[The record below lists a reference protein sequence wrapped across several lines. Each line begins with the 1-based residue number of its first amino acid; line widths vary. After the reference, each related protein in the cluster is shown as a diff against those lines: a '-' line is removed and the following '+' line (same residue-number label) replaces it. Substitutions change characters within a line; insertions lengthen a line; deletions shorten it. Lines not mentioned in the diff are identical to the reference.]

1 MSKSIASKI
10 LWLVPLAW
18 APGACSTDGPVDI
31 GHDGAEL
38 SDYAASWDGYGEVAS
53 FPESGSD
60 RVRLILHANGE
71 GTLELGDIAPLPPP
85 TQAEGGYLIDTGA
98 GGRGG
103 TPTDAFRDG
112 FKYPVYEARVE
123 AGRIRF
129 GIDPLDLYGAWCAL
143 VPPVPNELSPSGYA
157 CGAISGAR
165 NYDGLDDCAFQFAT
179 SDPMEP
185 YVLVPV
191 DCGIFEL
198 CSGGGPCTCTASACG
213 PYVIPSDGSSLDNYP
228 VVVDAAIDP
237 AGTMLTGTLAIKDG
251 VNTQR
256 ITIRMQR
263 AP

>member
-18 APGACSTDGPVDI
+18 APGACSTNGPVDI

-60 RVRLILHANGE
+60 RVRLDPPRERRRNAGARRHPAVAAAN
-71 GTLELGDIAPLPPP
+71 A
-85 TQAEGGYLIDTGA
+85 
-98 GGRGG
+98 GRGRLPHRHRRG
-103 TPTDAFRDG
+103 WKGRDATDAFRDG

-143 VPPVPNELSPSGYA
+143 VPPVPNELRPSGYA

-213 PYVIPSDGSSLDNYP
+213 PNVIPSDGSSLDNYP